1 MQAITRFFIERWQFT
16 LVLFGMLFMLGLA
29 SVQAIPKS
37 EDPIVQFAGVGVV
50 VVLPGA
56 DAEQME
62 RVVAIPI
69 ETALNGLEYVDT
81 ISSTSGA
88 GLASISVQFEY
99 GVDPEK
105 KYDEVVRE
113 LNVLRPTLPS
123 GITLIRAD
131 RANPAQTSIVQMA
144 LVSETAPI
152 RQMEAY
158 ARELRDA
165 IERADGV
172 QQAEIWG
179 VPVAEV
185 RVTVDLDKLAAYQM
199 PLGSVTEA
207 LEREGADLPIGS
219 VESSGRR
226 FNVEAT
232 GPFDSV
238 EEIRSV
244 VLRSANGVVVKVGD
258 IASVEWTNDEQ
269 THITRYNGKRAL
281 FVTARAKLGA
291 TIFTVMD
298 GVKARVDAFE
308 PRLPPEIKLERGF
321 DQSETVAHRLSSLAR
336 DFGIAIALVL
346 LTLLP
351 LGFRASLIVMVSI
364 PFSFAIG
371 ITILNIL
378 GYSLNQLSIAG
389 FVLALGLLV
398 DDSIVVTENIARH
411 LRSGL
416 SPRDS
421 ALEGVKE
428 INVAVLGCT
437 AALLLAFVPLLNLPE
452 AAGDFTRSL
461 PMAVVC
467 TIAASLFVALSVIPF
482 LASRL
487 LPRKD
492 HGNVFLD
499 VLMGGIHAIY
509 RPILHLALSF
519 PRITIAIGLALF
531 AATLTLVPK
540 LGFSLFPENDSPYFL
555 LRVELPQG
563 VSVSETDRAVQFA
576 DNVLSKHENIS
587 WRFSNAG
594 RGNPRVYYNE
604 QPSETQSNVGDIY
617 ARFDH
622 WEAEHGHAELEAIRK
637 ELAAYPGARFNVKRF
652 LNGPPIEAPIAVRI
666 RGADINVLTDLA
678 AQVERLVAETDGTR
692 NVRNPLG
699 EKLLDLNLN
708 IDTDVAALRGVP
720 AGSIDQTLRIAIGGA
735 RVATFRDPV
744 GDSYPI
750 VVRAPRGERMSI
762 EDVSKLYIW
771 TGSGAAAPI
780 SEFAKPSLVAGPS
793 RISRYE
799 RERTVTISA
808 FTQPGRL
815 AGEVTRAVAAK
826 LAPLTLPPGY
836 SIMYGGEAEA
846 QSRSFGGFGPAI
858 IIAMFGIL
866 AVLLLEFGSFSS
878 AAVVAFVI
886 PFGIMGGLIALFIG
900 KESLSYTSI
909 IGFIA
914 LIGIEIKNSILLVE
928 FANQERERG
937 TPLREAIEK
946 AGEVRFLP
954 VLLTSMTAI
963 GGMIPL
969 VMERSPLYSPL
980 AMVIIG
986 GLITST
992 LLARIVT
999 PPLYL
1004 LLAPGEKKKKPRH
1017 RFFGGKGKPDP
1028 VVTPAE

>member
-1 MQAITRFFIERWQFT
+1 VQAITRFFIERWQFT
-16 LVLFGMLFMLGLA
+16 LILFVMLFALGVA

-37 EDPIVQFAGVGVV
+37 EDPIVKFPGVGVF

-69 ETALNGLEYVDT
+69 ETALNGIEDVDE
-81 ISSTSGA
+81 ISSTSSA

-99 GVDPEK
+99 GTDPEK

-113 LNVLRPTLPS
+113 LNVVRPSLPS
-123 GITLIRAD
+123 GITMIRAD

-165 IERADGV
+165 IERAPGV
-172 QQAEIWG
+172 QQSEIWG
-179 VPVAEV
+179 VPAAEV
-185 RVTVDLDKLAAYQM
+185 RVTVNLDQLAAYQL
-199 PLGSVTEA
+199 PLGAITEA
-207 LEREGADLPIGS
+207 LEREGADLPIGA

-232 GPFDSV
+232 GPFDSLD
-238 EEIRSV
+238 EIRDV
-244 VLRSANGVVVKVGD
+244 VLRSGNGVSVKVGD
-258 IASVEWTNDEQ
+258 VANVEWTNDEAA
-269 THITRYNGKRAL
+269 HITRYNGQRAL
-281 FVTARAKLGA
+281 FVTGRAKLGT
-291 TIFTVMD
+291 TIFSVIE
-298 GVKARVDAFE
+298 GVKSRVDEFE
-308 PRLPPEIKLERGF
+308 KRLPPEIKLERGF
-321 DQSETVAHRLSSLAR
+321 DQSETVAHRLTSLGR
-336 DFGIAIALVL
+336 DLSIAIALVL

-351 LGFRASLIVMVSI
+351 LGFRASIIVMVSI

-371 ITILNIL
+371 VTALNIL

-398 DDSIVVTENIARH
+398 DDSIVVTENISRH
-411 LRSGL
+411 LRQGL
-416 SPRDS
+416 SPRDA
-421 ALEGVKE
+421 ALAGVKE

-452 AAGDFTRSL
+452 SAGDFTRSL

-482 LASRL
+482 LASRM
-487 LPRKD
+487 LPRKG
-492 HGNVFLD
+492 HSNIFLD
-499 VLMGGIHAIY
+499 VVMGAIHAIY
-509 RPILHLALSF
+509 RPVLHVALSA
-519 PRITIAIGLALF
+519 PRITIALGLVLF

-540 LGFSLFPENDSPYFL
+540 LGFSLFPENDSPYFIV
-555 LRVELPQG
+555 RIELPQG
-563 VSVSETDRAVQFA
+563 VSVTETDRAVKFA
-576 DNVLSKHENIS
+576 DAVLAKREHIT

-604 QPSETQSNVGDIY
+604 QPSEQQSNVGDIY

-622 WEAEHGHAELEAIRK
+622 WEAETGHAELEAIRG
-637 ELAAYPGARFNVKRF
+637 ELAKFPGARFNVKRF
-652 LNGPPIEAPIAVRI
+652 INGPPIEAPIAVRI

-678 AQVERLVAETDGTR
+678 AQVERLVSETGGTR

-699 EKLLDLNLN
+699 EKLIDLDLN
-708 IDTDVAALRGVP
+708 IDTEAAALRGVP
-720 AGSIDQTLRIAIGGA
+720 AGAIDQTLRIAIGGA
-735 RVATFRDPV
+735 RVASFRDPV
-744 GDSYPI
+744 GDAYPV
-750 VVRAPRGERMSI
+750 VVRAPRAERMNM
-762 EDVSKLYIW
+762 EDLSRLYIW
-771 TGSGAAAPI
+771 TTSGAAAPV
-780 SEFAKPSLVAGPS
+780 SEFARPSLAAGPS
-793 RISRYE
+793 RISRYN
-799 RERTVTISA
+799 RERTVTVTA

-815 AGEVTRAVAAK
+815 TGEVTEAVAAK
-826 LAPLTLPPGY
+826 LSPLSLPPGY
-836 SIMYGGEAEA
+836 SIAFGGEAEA
-846 QSRSFGGFGPAI
+846 QSESFGGFGPAI
-858 IIAMFGIL
+858 IIAAFGIM
-866 AVLLLEFGSFSS
+866 AVLLLEFGSFAS

-886 PFGIMGGLIALFIG
+886 PFGVMGGLIALYIG
-900 KESLSYTSI
+900 GESLSYTSI

-914 LIGIEIKNSILLVE
+914 LVGIEIKNSILLVE
-928 FANQERERG
+928 FANQERARG
-937 TPLREAIEK
+937 TPLREAIER

-954 VLLTSMTAI
+954 VLLTSLTAI
-963 GGMIPL
+963 GGLIPL
-969 VMERSPLYSPL
+969 VVERSPLYSPL

-986 GLITST
+986 GLISST

-1004 LLAPGEKKKKPRH
+1004 LLAPGKAKEKRAKA
-1017 RFFGGKGKPDP
+1017 DAP
-1028 VVTPAE
+1028 VAAPAE

>member
-1 MQAITRFFIERWQFT
+1 MQAITRFFIDRWQFT
-16 LVLFGMLFMLGLA
+16 LILFVMLFALGVA

-37 EDPIVQFAGVGVV
+37 EDPIVKFPGVGVF

-62 RVVAIPI
+62 RVIAIPI
-69 ETALNGLEYVDT
+69 ETALNGIEDVDE
-81 ISSTSGA
+81 ISSNSSA

-99 GVDPEK
+99 GTDPEK

-113 LNVLRPTLPS
+113 LNVVRPSLPA
-123 GITLIRAD
+123 GIAMIRAD
-131 RANPAQTSIVQMA
+131 RANPAQTNIVQMA

-158 ARELRDA
+158 AREMRDA
-165 IERADGV
+165 IERAPGV
-172 QQAEIWG
+172 QQSEIWG
-179 VPVAEV
+179 VPTAEV
-185 RVTVDLDKLAAYQM
+185 RVTVDLDKIAAYQI
-199 PLGSVTEA
+199 PLGAITEA
-207 LEREGADLPIGS
+207 LEREGADLPIGA

-232 GPFDSV
+232 GPFDSLD
-238 EEIRSV
+238 EIRDV
-244 VLRSANGVVVKVGD
+244 VLRANNGMSVRVGD
-258 IASVEWTNDEQ
+258 VANVEWTNDEAA
-269 THITRYNGKRAL
+269 HITRYNGQRAL
-281 FVTARAKLGA
+281 FVTARAKLGT
-291 TIFTVMD
+291 TIFNVID
-298 GVKARVDAFE
+298 GVKSRVDAFE
-308 PRLPPEIKLERGF
+308 KRLPPEIKLERGF
-321 DQSETVAHRLSSLAR
+321 DQSETVAHRLNSLGR
-336 DFGIAIALVL
+336 DLGIAIALVL

-351 LGFRASLIVMVSI
+351 LGFRASIIVMVSI

-371 ITILNIL
+371 VTVLNIM

-398 DDSIVVTENIARH
+398 VDSIVVTENISRH

-416 SPRDS
+416 PPREA
-421 ALEGVKE
+421 ALAGVKE

-452 AAGDFTRSL
+452 SAGDFTRSL

-482 LASRL
+482 LASRM
-487 LPRKD
+487 LPRKG
-492 HGNVFLD
+492 HSNIFLD
-499 VLMGGIHAIY
+499 VVMGAIHAIY
-509 RPILHLALSF
+509 RPILHLALSM
-519 PRITIAIGLALF
+519 PRITIVIGLALF

-540 LGFSLFPENDSPYFL
+540 LGFSLFPENDSPYFIV
-555 LRVELPQG
+555 RVELPQG
-563 VSVSETDRAVQFA
+563 VSVSETDRAVSFA
-576 DNVLSKHENIS
+576 DAVLAKRENIT

-604 QPSETQSNVGDIY
+604 QPSEQSSNVGDLY
-617 ARFDH
+617 VRFDH
-622 WEAEHGHAELEAIRK
+622 WEAETGHAELEAIRK
-637 ELAAYPGARFNVKRF
+637 ELAAFPGARFNVKRF

-678 AQVERLVAETDGTR
+678 GQVERLVSEADGTR

-699 EKLLDLNLN
+699 EKLIDLDLNV
-708 IDTDVAALRGVP
+708 DTEVAALRGVP
-720 AGSIDQTLRIAIGGA
+720 AGAIDQTLRIAIGGA
-735 RVATFRDPV
+735 RVASFRDPV
-744 GDSYPI
+744 GDAYPV
-750 VVRAPRGERMSI
+750 VVRAPRAERMNIADI
-762 EDVSKLYIW
+762 ERLYIW
-771 TGSGAAAPI
+771 TSAGVAAPI
-780 SEFAKPSLVAGPS
+780 SEFADPSLSSGPS
-793 RISRYE
+793 RISRYN
-799 RERTVTISA
+799 RERTVTVTA

-815 AGEVTRAVAAK
+815 AGEVTEAVAAK
-826 LAPLTLPPGY
+826 LAPLKLPPGY
-836 SIMYGGEAEA
+836 SIAFGGEAEA
-846 QSRSFGGFGPAI
+846 QSESFGGFGPAI
-858 IIAMFGIL
+858 IIACFGIL

-886 PFGIMGGLIALFIG
+886 PFGIMGGLIALYIG

-914 LIGIEIKNSILLVE
+914 LVGIEIKNSILLVE
-928 FANQERERG
+928 FANQERARG
-937 TPLREAIEK
+937 TPLREAIER

-954 VLLTSMTAI
+954 VLLTSLTAI
-963 GGMIPL
+963 GGLIPL
-969 VMERSPLYSPL
+969 VLERSPLYSPL

-986 GLITST
+986 GLISST

-1004 LLAPGEKKKKPRH
+1004 LLAPGKAKRQKVGPPAT
-1017 RFFGGKGKPDP
+1017 GA
-1028 VVTPAE
+1028 VATPAE